1 MKRVY
6 TKPQFIVCELDNE
19 SLLMANSNTIPG
31 GGEIDMGG
39 RAPLDA
45 PNCRHNDWD
54 DYEK

>member
-1 MKRVY
+1 MKREY
-6 TKPQFIVCELDNE
+6 TKPQFFVCELDNE
-19 SLLMANSNTIPG
+19 SLLMANSIPG

-45 PNCRHNDWD
+45 PSLRHNLWD

>member
-1 MKRVY
+1 MKREY
-6 TKPQFIVCELDNE
+6 SKPQFIVSELDNE
-19 SLLMANSNTIPG
+19 SLLMANSIPG

-45 PNCRHNDWD
+45 PSLRNNLWD